1 MSAEQEIEPFIDYN
15 REMMAQFFVFE
26 SINNFLLFPYL
37 DTWPFLMLFDSMYKY
52 GLYLMF
58 EQDRYKD

>member
-15 REMMAQFFVFE
+15 REMMTQFFVFE

-37 DTWPFLMLFDSMYKY
+37 DVWPILMMFDATYKWSLYELF
-52 GLYLMF
+52 
-58 EQDRYKD
+58 

>member
-1 MSAEQEIEPFIDYN
+1 
-15 REMMAQFFVFE
+15 MMQFFVFE

-37 DTWPFLMLFDSMYKY
+37 DVWPFLMLFDAGYKY

-58 EQDRYKD
+58 EQDGF